1 MGIEQNF
8 NRNLKKAVKKQ
19 QHNLPPDNKFI
30 FQQLL
35 KNSHHIEENLEDE
48 TEYNVGNLKEV
59 INNLREQASYQ
70 EFNDIGIYG
79 DVGPAYTFK
88 SQGPIPGGYT
98 ERGYNFESDG
108 PLGVDYFNEE
118 TELEEKVTG
127 GGEED
132 CVAPDW
138 WSAILGQCM
147 DGSKSGGGKTVG
159 GNGKKEK
166 AGNKKFKV
174 GDLREVIKN
183 LSEEIVTESQ
193 LLTEEKCGGSCS
205 YSYDQCPNGDDSG
218 AKEWTVHGST
228 GMYGS
233 TSCAEFMVSACAAHC
248 GRPSGES
255 VAHIPI
261 KRNKRDI
268 DSLYADNKKQET
280 EGSKQQPRHLVR
292 ILPQNFGQRIKR
304 TIDLERKDGCR
315 ELSL

>member
-8 NRNLKKAVKKQ
+8 NRNLKKAVKQQ

-48 TEYNVGNLKEV
+48 IEYNVGNLKEV

-127 GGEED
+127 GGGEED
-132 CVAPDW
+132 CLPPDW
-138 WSAILGQCM
+138 WDPVSAHCY
-147 DGSKSGGGKTVG
+147 DGGDKDSEGKTVG
-159 GNGKKEK
+159 GKCSGIC
-166 AGNKKFKV
+166 
-174 GDLREVIKN
+174 IKN
-183 LSEEIVTESQ
+183 
-193 LLTEEKCGGSCS
+193 
-205 YSYDQCPNGDDSG
+205 P
-218 AKEWTVHGST
+218 T
-228 GMYGS
+228 G
-233 TSCAEFMVSACAAHC
+233 
-248 GRPSGES
+248 P
-255 VAHIPI
+255 
-261 KRNKRDI
+261 
-268 DSLYADNKKQET
+268 
-280 EGSKQQPRHLVR
+280 
-292 ILPQNFGQRIKR
+292 
-304 TIDLERKDGCR
+304 DGCGWGC
-315 ELSL
+315 ECQGKEE

>member
-8 NRNLKKAVKKQ
+8 DRNLQKSVKKQ
-19 QHNLPPDNKFI
+19 IPNLPTDSKFL

-35 KNSHHIEENLEDE
+35 KNSHYIEENLEDG

-127 GGEED
+127 GGGEED

-138 WSAILGQCM
+138 WSAILARCM

-166 AGNKKFKV
+166 AGNKKIKV
-174 GDLREVIKN
+174 GDLKEVIKN
-183 LSEEIVTESQ
+183 LRE
-193 LLTEEKCGGSCS
+193 EEKEEEVDEATTSS
-205 YSYDQCPNGDDSG
+205 SSG
-218 AKEWTVHGST
+218 AYVTPKFW
-228 GMYGS
+228 
-233 TSCAEFMVSACAAHC
+233 AKK
-248 GRPSGES
+248 
-255 VAHIPI
+255 
-261 KRNKRDI
+261 KRKTR
-268 DSLYADNKKQET
+268 
-280 EGSKQQPRHLVR
+280 
-292 ILPQNFGQRIKR
+292 
-304 TIDLERKDGCR
+304 LEK
-315 ELSL
+315 